1 MAEAR
6 SKPPAQERGSLA
18 GESDHGQGSE
28 TDAVRIASAEP
39 LEDPTEAVEAEVPA
53 DNIARISDAT
63 LPSREELAA
72 AFEREAKAASGRRR

>member
-18 GESDHGQGSE
+18 GESDHGQGE
-28 TDAVRIASAEP
+28 TDAVRIASTEP

-72 AFEREAKAASGRRR
+72 AFEREAKAAAGRRR